1 MKDNIGRVSTYLI
14 AIGSSWNAAQVDFWV
29 QGDGTE
35 WSAAKSRQLRQR
47 HLWHRFTFH
56 EFAVERHSER
66 SMRVQRSIWISRNS
80 NELQVFSQMSLNLIL
95 QICKFRWIEFPKKS
109 ISWSGVRESGWV
121 TAVSNVCLSPESH
134 SKRQTSDF
142 HSNDH
147 LRTFYLGGNIS
158 TSNAVEQF
166 ILQNFNLI

>member
-1 MKDNIGRVSTYLI
+1 MKNNIGRVSTYLI
-14 AIGSSWNAAQVDFWV
+14 AIGSSWNAAQVGFWV

-66 SMRVQRSIWISRNS
+66 SMRVQRSIWISRNA

-95 QICKFRWIEFPKKS
+95 QICKFRWIEFPQK
-109 ISWSGVRESGWV
+109 INFLEWCTGIR
-121 TAVSNVCLSPESH
+121 VSHGRIECLSLTWESLETPNKWL
-134 SKRQTSDF
+134 SLQWPSSD
-142 HSNDH
+142 
-147 LRTFYLGGNIS
+147 
-158 TSNAVEQF
+158 
-166 ILQNFNLI
+166 ILPWRKHFDE